1 MNLLLHD
8 QEAGSGEP
16 LLLLHGNGED
26 GTCFKHQLAYFSS
39 SYHVFAIDTR
49 GHGQSSRGSC
59 PFTMDQFVEDLK
71 HWMAHRKIKSA
82 IILGFSDGANVAMKF
97 ALRYPTHVRALIL
110 NGGNYDA
117 TGVKRSVQFPIEVG
131 YRLCCFFF
139 TLFIGGPTKH
149 GNARFDGERAPFNT

>member
-1 MNLLLHD
+1 MEYDSSNGLFKEVASGMNLLLHD

-26 GTCFKHQLAYFSS
+26 GTYFKHQLAYFSS

-71 HWMAHRKIKSA
+71 QWMAHRKIKSA
-82 IILGFSDGANVAMKF
+82 IILGFSDGA
-97 ALRYPTHVRALIL
+97 LSLIH
-110 NGGNYDA
+110 
-117 TGVKRSVQFPIEVG
+117 I
-131 YRLCCFFF
+131 
-139 TLFIGGPTKH
+139 
-149 GNARFDGERAPFNT
+149 